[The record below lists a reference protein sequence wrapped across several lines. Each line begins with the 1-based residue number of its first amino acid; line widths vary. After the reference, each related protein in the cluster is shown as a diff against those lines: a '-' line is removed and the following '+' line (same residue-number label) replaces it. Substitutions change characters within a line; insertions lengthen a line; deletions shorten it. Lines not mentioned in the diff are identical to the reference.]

1 MMKKIR
7 GLFLSF
13 LLLLISISAF
23 SQHKTMISGKVLSTE
38 KTTVDFATVY
48 LKGTNYGGTTNEEG
62 IYHLQ
67 APAGEYTLVVSAI
80 GYKTVEK
87 PVKLMRGERT
97 KMNVV
102 ISPQATELDEVV
114 VVSNGVTRLKR
125 SAFNAVALDT
135 KALQNSTQN
144 LSEALAQAPGRKI
157 RESGGVGSDMQL
169 MMDGFTGKH
178 IKIFID
184 GVPQEGVG
192 SSFGLN
198 NIPVNYAERIEVY
211 KGVVPVGF
219 GTDAIGGVINIIT
232 KKNRNKWFLDASYSY
247 GSFNTHKSYVNFGQT
262 FRSGLTYEINVFQN
276 YSDNNYYVDTPVKDF
291 TTGAI
296 NKKKIEHVKRF
307 HDTYHNEA
315 VIGKIGFVDKK
326 WADRLMFGF
335 TYSHMYKDI
344 QTGVRQEVVFG
355 GKYRKG
361 YSIMPSLDY
370 RKRDFFVR
378 GLDVVLTANYNKNMT
393 NNVDT
398 SSYEYNWRGEMRPLR
413 MPGEQSYQN
422 TRSDNNNWNGTLT
435 ANYRIGKAH
444 TFTFNHVINAFRRSN
459 QSLLNEDSEANAIPK
474 ETRKNISGLS
484 YRLMPTEHWNLSVFG
499 KYYNQFIAGPV
510 ATSSAQ
516 DDYIRTTNSVSAMGY
531 GAAGTYFI
539 LKSLQAKLSYEKA
552 YRLPTNEEMFGDED
566 LETGDISLRPENSDN
581 VNLNLSYNETFGK
594 HSVYVEGGLI
604 YRNTKDYIQRNISDL
619 SGGKYGATYVNH
631 GRVETKG
638 YNISVRYGFANWVS
652 VGGNFTQMNVR
663 DNVKTVTSGTNQ
675 ESLTYGARMP
685 NLPYQF
691 ANSDVTFY
699 WRNLWKKGN
708 TLSVTYDNLY
718 MHSFPLYS
726 EAVGSESEFV
736 VPTQFSHNL
745 TLSYGIQNGRYNIS
759 FECRNLTNEKLY
771 DNFSLQKAGRAF
783 YGKVRVYFGN

>member
-144 LSEALAQAPGRKI
+144 LSEALAQAPGMKI

-232 KKNRNKWFLDASYSY
+232 KKSEKPEFSVGVATGTNEMSNYYHYDTGKNGKVSVNFDVNFSKLRNIDSKAGKNLLHGPKQAYNLNLDYEMDENNNLNLMLDYAKDNLETRMRDFSVSSSAPDDLKYPITSFTSERKTIALTYDGKNSNSDYSLSASYSQLNRDPY
-247 GSFNTHKSYVNFGQT
+247 AADTPGTNEKKYKSWNIEARDT
-262 FRSGLTYEINVFQN
+262 IRT
-276 YSDNNYYVDTPVKDF
+276 SDNNKL
-291 TTGAI
+291 I
-296 NKKKIEHVKRF
+296 
-307 HDTYHNEA
+307 
-315 VIGKIGFVDKK
+315 
-326 WADRLMFGF
+326 
-335 TYSHMYKDI
+335 
-344 QTGVRQEVVFG
+344 FG
-355 GKYRKG
+355 GEYRGDKASI
-361 YSIMPSLDY
+361 YSGDNTVKNTDQYSLYLYDEYRVDNKLLLTPAIRYDY
-370 RKRDFFVR
+370 HKSF
-378 GLDVVLTANYNKNMT
+378 GSH
-393 NNVDT
+393 T
-398 SSYEYNWRGEMRPLR
+398 SP
-413 MPGEQSYQN
+413 
-422 TRSDNNNWNGTLT
+422 
-435 ANYRIGKAH
+435 
-444 TFTFNHVINAFRRSN
+444 
-459 QSLLNEDSEANAIPK
+459 
-474 ETRKNISGLS
+474 
-484 YRLMPTEHWNLSVFG
+484 NL
-499 KYYNQFIAGPV
+499 
-510 ATSSAQ
+510 
-516 DDYIRTTNSVSAMGY
+516 
-531 GAAGTYFI
+531 GATYFI
-539 LKSLQAKLSYEKA
+539 SDKSRFKANYGTSYRAPSVDELYGAFTHGGIWGGMAIVGNPDLKPEKSKGWEISYEQEFGDTTSAKLTYFDNKKEDAISYKIEMASPSQMGKFYNIDSTSSKGVEFEIKHDFGKGFTLVGNYNWLDSVDDTTGERLNYNA
-552 YRLPTNEEMFGDED
+552 RNTYMAKLMWTEPIKKEWNITAWNKWYTDFQYDSDTVYSVNTFNFTVTKRWGDKYRVFAG
-566 LETGDISLRPENSDN
+566 IDN
-581 VNLNLSYNETFGK
+581 VFNK
-594 HSVYVEGGLI
+594 
-604 YRNTKDYIQRNISDL
+604 DL
-619 SGGKYGATYVNH
+619 SDMGYYGRLW
-631 GRVETKG
+631 RV
-638 YNISVRYGFANWVS
+638 
-652 VGGNFTQMNVR
+652 
-663 DNVKTVTSGTNQ
+663 
-675 ESLTYGARMP
+675 GAEMK
-685 NLPYQF
+685 F
-691 ANSDVTFY
+691 
-699 WRNLWKKGN
+699 
-708 TLSVTYDNLY
+708 
-718 MHSFPLYS
+718 
-726 EAVGSESEFV
+726 
-736 VPTQFSHNL
+736 
-745 TLSYGIQNGRYNIS
+745 
-759 FECRNLTNEKLY
+759 
-771 DNFSLQKAGRAF
+771 
-783 YGKVRVYFGN
+783 